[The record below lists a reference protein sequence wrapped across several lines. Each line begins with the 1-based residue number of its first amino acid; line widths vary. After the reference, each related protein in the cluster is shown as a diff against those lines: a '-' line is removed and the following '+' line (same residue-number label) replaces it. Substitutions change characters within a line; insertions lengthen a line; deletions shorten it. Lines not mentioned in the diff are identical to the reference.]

1 MRATEYRLTFSA
13 FSRRNSNNFTA
24 ERRPGSSFII
34 DVSELLAV
42 VVAHHKIGVYSST
55 DQGGGK
61 RRAISRGRQ
70 LHSLG
75 DDGRLV
81 HTNIPSVPGQME
93 TNDTALA
100 ATTNNRVW
108 AGASAAGDA
117 NRLWARRET
126 FRT

>member
-1 MRATEYRLTFSA
+1 VRARLNTGSPSLRSRVAIPLISPPSA
-13 FSRRNSNNFTA
+13 A
-24 ERRPGSSFII
+24 PAHLII
-34 DVSELLAV
+34 GVSVLAV
-42 VVAHHKIGVYSST
+42 VVAHHKTGVYSST

-61 RRAISRGRQ
+61 RRAISDGRQ
-70 LHSLG
+70 LRSLG

-100 ATTNNRVW
+100 ATNNRVW

-117 NRLWARRET
+117 NRPWARRET